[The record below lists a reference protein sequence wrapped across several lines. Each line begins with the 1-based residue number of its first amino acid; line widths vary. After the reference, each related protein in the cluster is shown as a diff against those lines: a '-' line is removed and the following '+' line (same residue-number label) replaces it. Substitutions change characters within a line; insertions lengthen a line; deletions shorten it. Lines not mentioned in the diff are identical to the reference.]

1 MLLMGEDSRE
11 LTGKVGWREGS
22 GISKGPRVTVS
33 AVVLCLCTNHKT
45 ISTDIT

>member
-1 MLLMGEDSRE
+1 MHLMGEDSRE

-33 AVVLCLCTNHKT
+33 AVICLRTNHKT

>member
-33 AVVLCLCTNHKT
+33 AVVLYVYAPTTRLSAPT
-45 ISTDIT
+45 